1 MPRQTTSKMQSTH
14 PMPAVAGSTHSTQL
28 NSKKRRKAKQRNP
41 ASFFTGKMPSLRGL
55 GLDGTLQERLLSEGA
70 TGASTAAVAS
80 SGGGTAIRT
89 SQSLLSRDP
98 QALASQLRASLPE
111 ALNIRSSVADAITA
125 QSRVGRDAA
134 TIVGGVSLAIRRAAA
149 TTVAAGDADP
159 GSGDGVSTNASTGR
173 KRPRTVEPGEA
184 AAVGEEDAA
193 TGPSKTL
200 RLFHR
205 RRPPPVGV
213 GAVTALD
220 MCIHTAI
227 TSSTNA
233 GGAAACSA
241 VGTGS
246 AALDRLLAPNP
257 DLADD
262 GPANRI
268 YQSLVMPSNVNL
280 GRVGGNKEEERC
292 FGGGEGKSINSTAA
306 TRTGGGG
313 IRLGYVTEVYGPSSM
328 GKTQLAL
335 DVAARASVQGW
346 TVHYLAG
353 GGGASSLHPLA
364 RRLKSLVQHR
374 MEEYVASNGGEVT
387 ALAIRKAMDRV
398 GFVAVADGHDALS
411 ALAGIDRDIA
421 KAGSNNGNDG
431 NNKSSENNVHKNLI
445 VFDSASG
452 CLSSDLFADG
462 DGGVGSALVEDVAF
476 SLKRMARTVGTLSS
490 PARCA
495 VLAVNGTV
503 SAGVGHKAALGIGWS
518 RAADVQV
525 HFDSRGDELLEYQLE
540 EGRNSGSI
548 PGLNV
553 TSKRV
558 IKATLT
564 KHYGKAISGRE
575 DDASTSASIA
585 ITRLGISDEN

>member
-1 MPRQTTSKMQSTH
+1 MQQSLF
-14 PMPAVAGSTHSTQL
+14 PAVIDLVMLCLPLLLQQQISASLRFVCDFVAFSLASHHFL
-28 NSKKRRKAKQRNP
+28 NNSL

-55 GLDGTLQERLLSEGA
+55 GLDPTLQGRLLSEGA
-70 TGASTAAVAS
+70 ATSSSSTSAAAS
-80 SGGGTAIRT
+80 SGGGGTAIRT

-98 QALASQLRASLPE
+98 QALANHLGGVPLAE
-111 ALNIRSSVADAITA
+111 ALNVRSSVADAITA

-134 TIVGGVSLAIRRAAA
+134 TITGGVSLAIRRAAA
-149 TTVAAGDADP
+149 SAAASDGDAP
-159 GSGDGVSTNASTGR
+159 AAVEAAITNANTGK
-173 KRPRTVEPGEA
+173 KRPRTDEP
-184 AAVGEEDAA
+184 
-193 TGPSKTL
+193 L

-205 RRPPPVGV
+205 RRPPPVSV

-227 TSSTNA
+227 TSASINN
-233 GGAAACSA
+233 GDAASVS

-246 AALDRLLAPNP
+246 PALDRLLAPHP

-268 YQSLVMPSNVNL
+268 YQSLVLPSNAKF
-280 GRVGGNKEEERC
+280 GRIGGNSEEEERF
-292 FGGGEGKSINSTAA
+292 FGGDGKTNDSTSATAA
-306 TRTGGGG
+306 AGG
-313 IRLGYVTEVYGPSSM
+313 IRLGYVTEVYGPSSV

-335 DVAARASVQGW
+335 NVAARASVQGW

-387 ALAIRKAMDRV
+387 AVAIRNAMDRV
-398 GFVAVADGHDALS
+398 GFTAVADGHDALS

-421 KAGSNNGNDG
+421 SASGNDKVDG
-431 NNKSSENNVHKNLI
+431 NGVYNSLV

-476 SLKRMARTVGTLSS
+476 ALKRMARTVGSLGS

-495 VLAVNGTV
+495 VLAINGTV
-503 SAGVGHKAALGIGWS
+503 GAGVGHKAALGTGWN

-525 HFDSRGDELLEYQLE
+525 HFDSRGDDMTEHQLE
-540 EGRNSGSI
+540 EGRSSSSNI

-553 TSKRV
+553 TNKRV
-558 IKATLT
+558 INATLT
-564 KHYGKAISGRE
+564 RHYGKAVSGRE
-575 DDASTSASIA
+575 HDASKNVSIA

>member
-1 MPRQTTSKMQSTH
+1 
-14 PMPAVAGSTHSTQL
+14 
-28 NSKKRRKAKQRNP
+28 
-41 ASFFTGKMPSLRGL
+41 MPSLRGL
-55 GLDGTLQERLLSEGA
+55 GLDPTLQGRLLFEG
-70 TGASTAAVAS
+70 GASSFSAAAAS

-98 QALASQLRASLPE
+98 QELAKQQLGGVPLAE
-111 ALNIRSSVADAITA
+111 ALNVRSSVADAITA

-134 TIVGGVSLAIRRAAA
+134 TITGGVSLAIRRAAA
-149 TTVAAGDADP
+149 TAAAVAADGDAP
-159 GSGDGVSTNASTGR
+159 AAVEAAITNASTGSR
-173 KRPRTVEPGEA
+173 KRPRTGEPGEA
-184 AAVGEEDAA
+184 AAVGDEDAA
-193 TGPSKTL
+193 TVPSTTL

-205 RRPPPVGV
+205 RRPPPVSV

-227 TSSTNA
+227 TSASINN
-233 GGAAACSA
+233 GGAAANA

-246 AALDRLLAPNP
+246 PALDQLLAPHP

-268 YQSLVMPSNVNL
+268 YLSLVLPSNVKL
-280 GRVGGNKEEERC
+280 GRIGGSSEEEERF
-292 FGGGEGKSINSTAA
+292 FGGDGKSNDSTSP
-306 TRTGGGG
+306 TSTEGGG
-313 IRLGYVTEVYGPSSM
+313 IRLGYVTEVYGPSSV

-335 DVAARASVQGW
+335 NVAARASVQGW

-387 ALAIRKAMDRV
+387 AVAIRNAMDRV

-421 KAGSNNGNDG
+421 NASSNDKVDG
-431 NNKSSENNVHKNLI
+431 NGVHNNLI

-476 SLKRMARTVGTLSS
+476 ALKRMARTVGSLGS

-495 VLAVNGTV
+495 VLAINGTV
-503 SAGVGHKAALGIGWS
+503 SAGVGHKAALGTGWN

-525 HFDSRGDELLEYQLE
+525 NFDSRGDDLLEHQLE
-540 EGRNSGSI
+540 EGRSSSNI

-553 TSKRV
+553 KSKRV
-558 IKATLT
+558 INVTLT
-564 KHYGKAISGRE
+564 RHYGKAVSGRE
-575 DDASTSASIA
+575 DDASKNVSIA
-585 ITRLGISDEN
+585 ITRLGISDENQV

>member
-1 MPRQTTSKMQSTH
+1 
-14 PMPAVAGSTHSTQL
+14 
-28 NSKKRRKAKQRNP
+28 
-41 ASFFTGKMPSLRGL
+41 MPSLRGL
-55 GLDGTLQERLLSEGA
+55 GLDGTLQERLFSEGTTA
-70 TGASTAAVAS
+70 AAARGASSSSAAAAS
-80 SGGGTAIRT
+80 GGGGTAIRT

-98 QALASQLRASLPE
+98 QALANHLGGVPLAE
-111 ALNIRSSVADAITA
+111 ALNVRSSVADVITA
-125 QSRVGRDAA
+125 QSRVGRDAS
-134 TIVGGVSLAIRRAAA
+134 TITGGVSLAIRRA
-149 TTVAAGDADP
+149 
-159 GSGDGVSTNASTGR
+159 NASTGR
-173 KRPRTVEPGEA
+173 KRPRPTGEPGEA
-184 AAVGEEDAA
+184 AAVLVTEEDAA
-193 TGPSKTL
+193 TGRSTTL

-205 RRPPPVGV
+205 RRPPPVSV

-227 TSSTNA
+227 TSTSINNA
-233 GGAAACSA
+233 GAAA

-246 AALDRLLAPNP
+246 LALDQLLAPHP

-268 YQSLVMPSNVNL
+268 YQSLVLPSSAKL
-280 GRVGGNKEEERC
+280 GRIGGNSEEEETF
-292 FGGGEGKSINSTAA
+292 FGGDGKSNSSTAA
-306 TRTGGGG
+306 TSTGGGG
-313 IRLGYVTEVYGPSSM
+313 IRLGYVTEVYGPSSV

-335 DVAARASVQGW
+335 NVAARASVQGW

-387 ALAIRKAMDRV
+387 AVSIRNAMDRV

-411 ALAGIDRDIA
+411 ALSDIEQDIA
-421 KAGSNNGNDG
+421 NASSNDKVNVNDV
-431 NNKSSENNVHKNLI
+431 VHNSLI

-476 SLKRMARTVGTLSS
+476 ALKRMARTVGSLGS

-495 VLAVNGTV
+495 VLAINGTV
-503 SAGVGHKAALGIGWS
+503 SAGVGHKAALGTGWN

-525 HFDSRGDELLEYQLE
+525 HFDSRDDDLLEHQLE
-540 EGRNSGSI
+540 EGRSSSNI

-553 TSKRV
+553 KSKRV
-558 IKATLT
+558 IDATLT
-564 KHYGKAISGRE
+564 RHYGKAVSGRKG
-575 DDASTSASIA
+575 DASKKVSIA